1 MKETYFDFKNCL
13 LRTHVLLQDIK
24 KMEGIKT
31 FLTARKLLAE
41 FYIMCKMSW
50 DFLDMYS
57 FDYFLKKTENYV
69 HNADIKNEHIK
80 IDDIKRCLGF
90 IMFSCPS
97 ATWWN
102 IPMDVVDKLT
112 LYQFTLYLEN
122 RMTEQI
128 IEEEEALFD
137 MPEDEM
143 LEIDEDDDDID
154 NGNNP
159 WEF

>member
-97 ATWWN
+97 AIWWN

-122 RMTEQI
+122 KMTEQI

-137 MPEDEM
+137 MPE
-143 LEIDEDDDDID
+143 IDEDDDDMD

>member
-13 LRTHVLLQDIK
+13 LRTHILLQDIK
-24 KMEGIKT
+24 KMEGTKT

-50 DFLDMYS
+50 DYLDMYA
-57 FDYFLKKTENYV
+57 FDYHLEKTEKYV
-69 HNADIKNEHIK
+69 HNANIKNEHIK

-122 RMTEQI
+122 KMTEMI
-128 IEEEEALFD
+128 IEEEELFD
-137 MPEDEM
+137 MPEIDD
-143 LEIDEDDDDID
+143 DEDDMD

>member
-13 LRTHVLLQDIK
+13 LRTHILLQDIK

-90 IMFSCPS
+90 IIPS
-97 ATWWN
+97 HWPAIWWN

-122 RMTEQI
+122 KMTEMI
-128 IEEEEALFD
+128 IEEETFFD
-137 MPEDEM
+137 MP
-143 LEIDEDDDDID
+143 EIDEDDDMD

>member
-24 KMEGIKT
+24 KMEGTKT

-50 DFLDMYS
+50 DYLDMYA
-57 FDYFLKKTENYV
+57 FDYHLEKTEKYV
-69 HNADIKNEHIK
+69 HNANIKNEHIK

-90 IMFSCPS
+90 IMFSYPS
-97 ATWWN
+97 ATWCN
-102 IPMDVVDKLT
+102 IPMDVVDQLT

-122 RMTEQI
+122 KMTEMI
-128 IEEEEALFD
+128 IEEEELFD
-137 MPEDEM
+137 MPEIDDD
-143 LEIDEDDDDID
+143 DEDDMD

>member
-24 KMEGIKT
+24 KMEGTKT
-31 FLTARKLLAE
+31 FLIARKLLAE

-50 DFLDMYS
+50 DYLDMYA
-57 FDYFLKKTENYV
+57 FDYHLEKTEKYV
-69 HNADIKNEHIK
+69 HNANIKNEHIK

-90 IMFSCPS
+90 IMFSYPS
-97 ATWWN
+97 ATWCN
-102 IPMDVVDKLT
+102 IPMDVVDQLT

-122 RMTEQI
+122 KMTEMI
-128 IEEEEALFD
+128 IEEEELFD
-137 MPEDEM
+137 MPE
-143 LEIDEDDDDID
+143 IDDDMD